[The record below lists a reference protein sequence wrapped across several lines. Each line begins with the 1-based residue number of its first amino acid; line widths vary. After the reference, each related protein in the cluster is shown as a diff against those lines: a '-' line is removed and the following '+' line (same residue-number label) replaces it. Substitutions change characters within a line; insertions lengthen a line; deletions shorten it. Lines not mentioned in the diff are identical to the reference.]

1 MDIETKFVYDFSSK
15 DFIHR
20 VYQVEG
26 SNALHSGEKKS
37 KKDVGQ
43 LVKDYSSMMK
53 EQLDEQRSYFLER
66 LSETKEK
73 Q

>member
-26 SNALHSGEKKS
+26 SSGLHSGEKKG

-43 LVKDYSSMMK
+43 LVKDYSAMMK
-53 EQLDEQRSYFLER
+53 EQLDEQRSYFL
-66 LSETKEK
+66 
-73 Q
+73 